1 VVIQN
6 QLTLAC
12 DTTIAPAPIAITIY
26 DFSISESNL
35 IPGNIGAKID
45 AVFMRAMEAFQ
56 LSNFFFLQ
64 RVLTPVLAEFNNSF
78 QNFWV
83 CNP

>member
-1 VVIQN
+1 
-6 QLTLAC
+6 
-12 DTTIAPAPIAITIY
+12 
-26 DFSISESNL
+26 
-35 IPGNIGAKID
+35 
-45 AVFMRAMEAFQ
+45 MRAMEAFQ

-78 QNFWV
+78 QIFWV